1 MLKKWYAICYP
12 IEIAIMPYIKEVRSK
27 MTVIDRSVL
36 YTSAA
41 FTLESPGI
49 PFQFKLRRS
58 QTEPL
63 FALVHKNSRA
73 LACLKTGT
81 LLPMTFYYPDR
92 TIPPEKRET
101 RIKYIRDVNVPGFDD
116 HVIVALDI
124 NDTGRRGFPVSGNL

>member
-1 MLKKWYAICYP
+1 
-12 IEIAIMPYIKEVRSK
+12 MPYIKEVRFK

-41 FTLESPGI
+41 FTLESPSI

-58 QTEPL
+58 KTEPL

-81 LLPMTFYYPDR
+81 LLPMTFYYPDI

-101 RIKYIRDVNVPGFDD
+101 RIKYIRDVNVPGFDE

-124 NDTGRRGFPVSGNL
+124 NDTGRRGLPGSGNF